1 MEIKSAEQIMTIAWT
16 KSDTRLGQIR
26 VINRLFRRQDD
37 SDKWPIRGRF
47 NVTERAIRRVRGT
60 CDNPESYARAL
71 EREMSIIVNDER
83 NW

>member
-1 MEIKSAEQIMTIAWT
+1 MKLKSAEQIMTIAWT

-60 CDNPESYARAL
+60 CDSPESYALAL